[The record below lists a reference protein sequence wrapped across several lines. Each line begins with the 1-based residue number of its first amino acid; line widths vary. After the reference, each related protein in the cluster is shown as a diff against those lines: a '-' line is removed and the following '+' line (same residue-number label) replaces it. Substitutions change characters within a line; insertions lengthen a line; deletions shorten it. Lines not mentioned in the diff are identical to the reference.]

1 MSNIQLCEPTELYN
15 ILNQTDLKGLP
26 CVSDRTY
33 LLLLDVRE
41 YSAYEESHIVT
52 ARHSIRDSAGGDF
65 QIPADAE
72 VETKHHCVVYDSC
85 TESLS
90 DKESDVY
97 CCAKM
102 LSELTCRKPIMILS
116 GGYEKFSALYPL
128 LKSFQIIFSPR
139 ELQGLKLYP
148 LEVVPGTVYM
158 GTASQANDPEL
169 MKRLAVK
176 CLVNASPEVPV
187 SVAEGV
193 EYKEV
198 ALNDSADVAPHLR
211 EISQL
216 IEKYRAKKIPIL
228 VVSSDSL
235 SRSVVLILAYL
246 MKRNKWTLEKSWRIL
261 KQNKSYI
268 RPTLGYM
275 KHLSNFEEEVCEE
288 RTTNIAIPNLM

>member
-1 MSNIQLCEPTELYN
+1 MANIQLCEPTELYN
-15 ILNQTDLKGLP
+15 ILNQTDLKGDP

-33 LLLLDVRE
+33 LLLLDVRD
-41 YSAYEESHIVT
+41 YGAYEESHIVT
-52 ARHSIRDSAGGDF
+52 ARHSLRDSPGGDF
-65 QIPADAE
+65 LIPADAE

-85 TESLS
+85 TDSLA

-102 LSELTCRKPIMILS
+102 LSELTCKKPIMILN
-116 GGYEKFSALYPL
+116 GGYERLSALYPF

-139 ELQGLKLYP
+139 ELQSLTLFP

-158 GTASQANDPEL
+158 GTAAQANNKEL

-176 CLVNASPEVPV
+176 CLVNAAPQV
-187 SVAEGV
+187 SVSVSEGV
-193 EYKEV
+193 EVKEV
-198 ALNDSADVAPHLR
+198 MLNDAEDVSGHLR
-211 EISQL
+211 DISQL
-216 IEKYRAKKIPIL
+216 IENYRAKKKPIL
-228 VVSSDSL
+228 IVSSDSL
-235 SRSVVLILAYL
+235 SRSVVLVLAYL
-246 MKRNKWTLEKSWRIL
+246 MKRNKWTLEKSWSTL

-275 KHLSNFEEEVCEE
+275 KQLSNFEEEICEE